1 MEILEARCTATRQKL
16 VAAYDAGR
24 GDEDFPSTELCGK
37 AVRNE
42 KPTAG
47 HALNARTRTVREAM
61 AKAIAAT
68 R

>member
-1 MEILEARCTATRQKL
+1 M
-16 VAAYDAGR
+16 AAYDAGR